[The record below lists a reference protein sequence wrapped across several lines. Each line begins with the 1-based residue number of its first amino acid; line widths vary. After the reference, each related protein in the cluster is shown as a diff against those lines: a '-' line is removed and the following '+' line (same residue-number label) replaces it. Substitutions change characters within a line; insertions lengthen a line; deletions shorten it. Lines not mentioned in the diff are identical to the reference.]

1 MPQQAAQPQARRQ
14 IVAYTYHHL
23 QHLLHAGLVRTRG
36 GGPRIHYLLPS
47 PRVGELTCRL
57 RESSKDWTVMR
68 QPAAKHCPSH
78 GRSALPGRRY
88 QR

>member
-36 GGPRIHYLLPS
+36 GGPASI
-47 PRVGELTCRL
+47 TCCPAL
-57 RESSKDWTVMR
+57 ESAS
-68 QPAAKHCPSH
+68 
-78 GRSALPGRRY
+78 
-88 QR
+88 